1 MFEQINSKLTDPHK
15 NGYKKAA
22 LCELLFV
29 REESV
34 ADDDFLVSTVW

>member
-1 MFEQINSKLTDPHK
+1 MRFLDQFDEGMTVMFRQIFSKLTDTHK

-29 REESV
+29 RE
-34 ADDDFLVSTVW
+34 